1 LDNPLA
7 VKPAPDRFLVVGLG
21 NPGREYRLNRH
32 NAGFMLLDRFVERH
46 EWMGFT
52 RRQGKA
58 LITTGHLGPA
68 TLILA
73 KPQTYMNLSGEAV
86 SALVHFYDLPL
97 DQLLVCVDEIDLPLG
112 TLRLRPDGGS
122 AGHNGMTSI
131 IEQLGTDVFPRLRL
145 GVGRPPGSKAAA
157 GYVLK
162 DFRGDD
168 LEIINLALDK
178 GVDAMECFI
187 REGLVTA
194 MNRFNGP
201 ADKP

>member
-1 LDNPLA
+1 
-7 VKPAPDRFLVVGLG
+7 VGLG
-21 NPGREYRLNRH
+21 NPGRDYRLNRH
-32 NAGFMLLDRFVERH
+32 NAGFMLLDRLVKRH
-46 EWMGFT
+46 GLMSFT

-58 LITTGHLGPA
+58 LITTGPLGHA
-68 TLILA
+68 ALVLA
-73 KPQTYMNLSGEAV
+73 KPQTYMNLSGGAV
-86 SALVHFYDLPL
+86 GALVHFYNFPL
-97 DQLLVCVDEIDLPLG
+97 EQVLVCVDEIDLPLG

-122 AGHNGMTSI
+122 AGHNGMMSI
-131 IEQLGTDVFPRLRL
+131 IERLGTDVFPRLRL

-178 GVDAMECFI
+178 GVDAVECFI

-201 ADKP
+201 ADKS